1 MWQKDSKNLLKF
13 DKRLLLIAFSLVSIL
28 LVIFLTSFF
37 KASPNYYELNGFT
50 LGTYCRIVVSSKKN
64 SKVLA
69 EVIFNE
75 LDRVYKKYNPSDPAS
90 VISKINGSK
99 DWVDVD
105 EETFVLLDVATRFS
119 RITNGA
125 FDPALGNLI
134 QLWGF
139 DKIAEKVPEK
149 IPNTD
154 EINRALQ
161 RSGTNK
167 VALDHQRRRV
177 RLLDGAKLDLGG
189 IAKGY
194 ALDRAYQVAKEV
206 DKDCTG
212 FVEVGGDIRILG
224 PKFGSRPWVVGVRD
238 PRKPDTAISYLYLTS
253 GAVATSGDYERYF
266 EFGGIRYHHILDP
279 RTGFPARGAI
289 SVTVV
294 ADNAVTA
301 DALSTAGFVMGQDWE
316 FVVLEF
322 PKLGGTVLMV
332 TEEGTIRRS
341 PTMVI
346 YEQPK

>member
-1 MWQKDSKNLLKF
+1 MRQKDSKNLLKL
-13 DKRLLLIAFSLVSIL
+13 DKRLLLIAFSLMSIL
-28 LVIFLTSFF
+28 LAIFLTSFF
-37 KASPNYYELNGFT
+37 KASSSYYELNGFT
-50 LGTYCRIVVSSKKN
+50 LGTYCRIVVSSKKS

-75 LDRVYKKYNPSDPAS
+75 LDRVYKKYNPNDPAS
-90 VISKINGSK
+90 VVSKINNSK

-105 EETFVLLDVATRFS
+105 EETFVLLDVAARFS

-149 IPNTD
+149 IPTTD

-161 RSGTNK
+161 RSGASK
-167 VALDHQRRRV
+167 VELDHQRRRV

-212 FVEVGGDIRILG
+212 FVEAGGDIRILG

-266 EFGGIRYHHILDP
+266 EFNGIRYHHILDP
-279 RTGFPARGAI
+279 KTGFPARGAI
-289 SVTVV
+289 SVTVI

-341 PTMVI
+341 PAMVI

>member
-1 MWQKDSKNLLKF
+1 MRQKNSKNVLKF
-13 DKRLLLIAFSLVSIL
+13 DKRLAFISLSLLTILLI
-28 LVIFLTSFF
+28 IFLTSFF
-37 KASPNYYELNGFT
+37 RATPSYHELNGFT

-69 EVIFNE
+69 EIIFNE
-75 LDRVYKKYNPSDPAS
+75 LDRVYKKYNPNDPAS
-90 VISKINGSK
+90 VVSRINGST
-99 DWVDVD
+99 DWIDVD
-105 EETFVLLDVATRFS
+105 EETFVLLDVSIRFS
-119 RITNGA
+119 KITNGA

-139 DKIAEKVPEK
+139 DKIAEK
-149 IPNTD
+149 IPNRIPTLD

-161 RSGTNK
+161 RSGVDK
-167 VALDHQRRRV
+167 VELDHQRRRI
-177 RLLDGAKLDLGG
+177 RLLNGAKLDLGG

-212 FVEVGGDIRILG
+212 FVEAGGDIRILG
-224 PKFGSRPWVVGVRD
+224 PKFGSRPWVIGVRD

-266 EFGGIRYHHILDP
+266 ELNGIRYHHILNP
-279 RTGFPARGAI
+279 KTGFPAKGAI

-322 PKLGGTVLMV
+322 PKFGGSVLLV
-332 TEEGTIRRS
+332 EENGTIRKS
-341 PTMVI
+341 STMVV

>member
-37 KASPNYYELNGFT
+37 KASSSYYELNGFT
-50 LGTYCRIVVSSKKN
+50 LGTYCRVVVSSKKS

-75 LDRVYKKYNPSDPAS
+75 LDRVYKKYNPSDPTS

-105 EETFVLLDVATRFS
+105 EETFVLLDVAMRFS

-125 FDPALGNLI
+125 FDPALGNLV

-149 IPNTD
+149 IPTAD
-154 EINRALQ
+154 EVNHALQ
-161 RSGTNK
+161 RSGASK
-167 VALDHQRRRV
+167 VELDHQRRRV

-212 FVEVGGDIRILG
+212 FVEAGGDIRILG

-266 EFGGIRYHHILDP
+266 EFDGIRYHHILDP
-279 RTGFPARGAI
+279 KTGFPARGAI

-301 DALSTAGFVMGQDWE
+301 DVLSTAGFVMGQDWE

-332 TEEGTIRRS
+332 AEDGTIRRS